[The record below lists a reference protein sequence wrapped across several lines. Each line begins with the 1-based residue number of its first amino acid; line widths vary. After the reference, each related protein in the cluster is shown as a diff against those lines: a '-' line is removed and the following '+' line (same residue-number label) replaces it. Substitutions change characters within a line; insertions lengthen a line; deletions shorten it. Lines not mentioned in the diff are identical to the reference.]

1 MANPTNQSHVM
12 LKWFNSDLVLQNIKE
27 VREVLLPLLR
37 PDVVSS
43 VQQYLRGLKAE
54 WGHET
59 TFVR

>member
-1 MANPTNQSHVM
+1 M

-54 WGHET
+54 WGQET